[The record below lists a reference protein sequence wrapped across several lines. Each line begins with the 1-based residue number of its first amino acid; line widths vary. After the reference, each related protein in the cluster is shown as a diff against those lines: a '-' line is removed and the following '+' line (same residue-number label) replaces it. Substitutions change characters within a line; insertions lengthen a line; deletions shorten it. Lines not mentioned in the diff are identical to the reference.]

1 MARSSKWM
9 EAGLHADAQKKDAAT
24 HPATGIVHLGLGA
37 FFRSFGCVYVADAMA
52 ASGGDWGIIG
62 VSLRSPDTR
71 DALKARDWAY
81 TSVSLAPEGEQL
93 RDITVLNDVLV
104 APEDPEAVLIAMTGP
119 GVRIVTLTVTEKGYC
134 HNPATGDLNF
144 EHPDIQHDLSHDLPV
159 SAPGF
164 LVRALARRKAAGTP
178 PFTVLT
184 CDNLPNNGR
193 FVREMVIQL
202 AWRIDPKLADW
213 IAAEGRFP
221 STMVDR
227 ITPATTEADIARVS
241 TLTGTRDAA
250 PVLHE
255 PFSQWAVEDDFVG
268 GSRPDLEAAG
278 AELVADVTP
287 HEDMKLRML
296 NGTHSALAYTGYL
309 VGHETIADTVAD
321 LDFAAYVRAL
331 WSEISPAVT
340 APQGVSLT
348 EYADCLMDRYANP
361 AIRHRTWQIAMDGSQ
376 KLPQRLLGTVRDNL
390 DAGRPVKGLCT
401 AIAAWMR
408 YVNGTDEAGQPIDVR
423 DPMAGRLRTLAQS
436 QDDPARIVASLLSVE
451 DIFPADLA
459 GRLQKPVSQAAAVI
473 WQDCVRAAIK
483 GSVR

>member
-1 MARSSKWM
+1 MPADIQMNDVVTRS
-9 EAGLHADAQKKDAAT
+9 
-24 HPATGIVHLGLGA
+24 ATGIVHLGLGA
-37 FFRSFGCVYVADAMA
+37 FFRAFGCVYVADAMA

-62 VSLRSPDTR
+62 VSLRSPGTR

-93 RDITVLNDVLV
+93 RNITVLNDVLV
-104 APEDPEAVLIAMTGP
+104 APEDPEAVLSTMADP

-134 HNPATGDLNF
+134 HNPATGELNF

-164 LVRALARRKAAGTP
+164 LVRALARRKAAGRP

-193 FVREMVIQL
+193 LVREIVLQL
-202 AWRIDPKLADW
+202 ARQIEPTLADW
-213 IAAEGRFP
+213 IASKGKFP

-227 ITPATTEADIARVS
+227 ITPATTEADIARVE
-241 TLTGTRDAA
+241 TLTGTYDAA

-255 PFSQWAVEDDFVG
+255 PFSQWAVEDDFVSG
-268 GSRPDLEAAG
+268 ERPDLGAANV
-278 AELVADVTP
+278 ELVADVTA

-309 VGHETIADTVAD
+309 AGHETIADTVAD
-321 LDFAAYVRAL
+321 LDFAAYVCGL

-340 APQGVSLT
+340 APQGISLSN
-348 EYADCLMDRYANP
+348 YADALMDRYANP

-390 DAGRPVKGLCT
+390 DVGRPVKGLCT
-401 AIAAWMR
+401 ALAAWMR
-408 YVNGTDEAGQPIDVR
+408 YVSGTDEAGQPIDVR
-423 DPMAGRLRTLAQS
+423 DPMADRLRTLAQS
-436 QDDPARIVASLLSVE
+436 QDDPAEIVASLLSVE
-451 DIFPADLA
+451 DIFPADLSD
-459 GRLQKPVSQAAAVI
+459 RLQGPVSQAAEVI
-473 WQDCVRAAIK
+473 WQDGVRAAIK
-483 GSVR
+483 GSCR